1 MAFVFQRRAGG
12 LSLATHMH
20 NSLTSVT
27 PTPRKGRVA
36 RRNDRLKNT
45 ESFSL
50 RDLPIFANVDE
61 ETLSQL
67 VLEAKIESYSPGAT
81 IYRQDDPAAAI
92 ILIISG
98 YVKILRIA
106 PNGDET
112 LIAIRTDGEA
122 LIEPCTEATELYGV
136 SAETI
141 GHATL
146 VKISATRFG
155 RLIRESASLNLAV
168 MKDAKQ
174 KMSAL
179 VYEIEALKSQNADQ
193 RLAHFLLKLCPSGEE
208 RCRFRLP
215 YDKRLIAAQL
225 GVKQETLS
233 RAFAKLR
240 EIGVRTETRDILV
253 ESVSRLQNQCELST
267 SGQGLPPRRTEPLS
281 RDNAA

>member
-1 MAFVFQRRAGG
+1 
-12 LSLATHMH
+12 MH
-20 NSLTSVT
+20 NSLASVT
-27 PTPRKGRVA
+27 STPRKGRVA

-50 RDLPIFANVDE
+50 RDLPLFASIDE

-67 VLEAKIESYSPGAT
+67 TSESKIESYAPGAT
-81 IYRQDDPAAAI
+81 IFRQDDPATAV

-98 YVKILRIA
+98 YVKVLRIA

-112 LIAIRTDGEA
+112 LIAI
-122 LIEPCTEATELYGV
+122 EPCTESTDLYGV
-136 SAETI
+136 SDDTI
-141 GHATL
+141 GQSSL
-146 VKISATRFG
+146 VKIPATRFV
-155 RLIRESASLNLAV
+155 RFLRDSASLNLAV
-168 MKDAKQ
+168 MKDAKE
-174 KMSAL
+174 KMAAL

-193 RLAHFLLKLCPSGEE
+193 RLAHFLVKLCPQNEE

-253 ESVSRLQNQCELST
+253 ESVSRLKAQCDVSNA
-267 SGQGLPPRRTEPLS
+267 GQGLLARPNTPLS

>member
-1 MAFVFQRRAGG
+1 MATQ
-12 LSLATHMH
+12 MH
-20 NSLTSVT
+20 NSLASVT
-27 PTPRKGRVA
+27 STPRKGRVA
-36 RRNDRLKNT
+36 RRNDCLKNT

-50 RDLPIFANVDE
+50 RDLPLFVSIDE

-67 VLEAKIESYSPGAT
+67 TLESKIESYSPGAT
-81 IYRQDDPAAAI
+81 IFRQDDPATAVV
-92 ILIISG
+92 LIING

-122 LIEPCTEATELYGV
+122 LIEPCTGSTDVYSV

-141 GHATL
+141 GQSTL
-146 VKISATRFG
+146 VKIPATRFV
-155 RLIRESASLNLAV
+155 RFLRDSASLNLAV
-168 MKDAKQ
+168 MKDAKE
-174 KMSAL
+174 KMAAL

-193 RLAHFLLKLCPSGEE
+193 RLAHFLVKLCPHNEE

-253 ESVSRLQNQCELST
+253 ESVSRLKAQCDVN
-267 SGQGLPPRRTEPLS
+267 GAAQGLLPRPNTSLS

>member
-1 MAFVFQRRAGG
+1 
-12 LSLATHMH
+12 
-20 NSLTSVT
+20 
-27 PTPRKGRVA
+27 
-36 RRNDRLKNT
+36 
-45 ESFSL
+45 
-50 RDLPIFANVDE
+50 
-61 ETLSQL
+61 
-67 VLEAKIESYSPGAT
+67 
-81 IYRQDDPAAAI
+81 
-92 ILIISG
+92 
-98 YVKILRIA
+98 
-106 PNGDET
+106 
-112 LIAIRTDGEA
+112 
-122 LIEPCTEATELYGV
+122 
-136 SAETI
+136 
-141 GHATL
+141 
-146 VKISATRFG
+146 
-155 RLIRESASLNLAV
+155 

-193 RLAHFLLKLCPSGEE
+193 RLAHFLLKLCPRGEE

-267 SGQGLPPRRTEPLS
+267 IGQGLPPRRTEPLS

>member
-1 MAFVFQRRAGG
+1 
-12 LSLATHMH
+12 MH
-20 NSLTSVT
+20 NSLASVT
-27 PTPRKGRVA
+27 TTPKKGRVA

-50 RDLPIFANVDE
+50 RDLPLFVTIDE

-67 VLEAKIESYSPGAT
+67 TPEAKIESYSPGST
-81 IYRQDDPAAAI
+81 IFRQDDPATAV

-98 YVKILRIA
+98 YIKILRIA

-112 LIAIRTDGEA
+112 LIAIRTDGET
-122 LIEPCTEATELYGV
+122 LIEPCTGPTDLYGV

-141 GHATL
+141 GHSTL
-146 VKISATRFG
+146 VKIPVTRFA
-155 RLIRESASLNLAV
+155 RFLRDSASLNLAV
-168 MKDAKQ
+168 MKDAKE
-174 KMSAL
+174 KMTTL
-179 VYEIEALKSQNADQ
+179 IYEIEALKSQTADQ
-193 RLAHFLLKLCPSGEE
+193 RLAHFLVKLCPHNEE

-240 EIGVRTETRDILV
+240 DIGVRTETRDILV
-253 ESVSRLQNQCELST
+253 ESVSRLKAECDVNSAP
-267 SGQGLPPRRTEPLS
+267 QGLLPRPNTPLS

>member
-1 MAFVFQRRAGG
+1 M
-12 LSLATHMH
+12 ATHKH
-20 NSLTSVT
+20 NSVASVSS
-27 PTPRKGRVA
+27 PPKKMRVA

-50 RDLPIFANVDE
+50 RDLPLFATIDE

-67 VLEAKIESYSPGAT
+67 SFEAKIESYSPGET
-81 IYRQDDPAAAI
+81 IFRQDDPATAV

-98 YVKILRIA
+98 YVKILRISL
-106 PNGDET
+106 NGDET

-122 LIEPCTEATELYGV
+122 LIDPCTEATDFYGV

-141 GHATL
+141 SQSTL
-146 VKISATRFG
+146 VKIAATRFV
-155 RLIRESASLNLAV
+155 RFLRDSPSLNLAV
-168 MKDAKQ
+168 IKDAKET
-174 KMSAL
+174 MATL

-193 RLAHFLLKLCPSGEE
+193 RLAHFLLKLCPDSEE
-208 RCRFRLP
+208 CCRFRLP
-215 YDKRLIAAQL
+215 YDKRIIAAQL

-253 ESVSRLQNQCELST
+253 ESVSRLKDQRDVNSAE
-267 SGQGLPPRRTEPLS
+267 QGLLVRNNVPLS